1 MTRARAWQ
9 GALALALSALL
20 LWWAFKDVAL
30 AEALDAL
37 RSLRPGWLVAA
48 VVASTSVFPL
58 RLVRW
63 RLLLRA
69 GDDTPFG
76 WAPLW
81 HALAMGFAANNLLPF
96 RAGEVVRTVAAA
108 RFTGARFSASLASI
122 AVERLFDS
130 LSLVGLLAV
139 ALLLP
144 GMPAGLTVAGVP
156 VQRVATSAG
165 LLAAAALAVAGLVA
179 VFPRAAERV
188 VRLAVPSD
196 RLALRLIETIEGVR
210 QGLSVL
216 RSPVRLAAVVAWS
229 VALWL
234 VNGFSFYLAFR
245 AFDFPVGFS
254 GALVLQGVLAFGI
267 AVPAAPGFVGPFE
280 AVITAVLAVYGVGPS
295 QAVACAV
302 AYHVTTFF
310 PITLLG
316 IWSGARTGLGLRRAR
331 DEGPPDA

>member
-9 GALALALSALL
+9 GALAVALSALL
-20 LWWAFKDVAL
+20 LWWAFKDVDL
-30 AEALDAL
+30 AEAIDAL
-37 RSLRPGWLVAA
+37 RSVRPGWLAAA
-48 VVASTSVFPL
+48 VVVATAAFPL

-69 GDDTPFG
+69 EDDRPYG
-76 WAPLW
+76 WTPLW
-81 HALAMGFAANNLLPF
+81 HAVAMGFAANNLLPF
-96 RAGEVVRTVAAA
+96 RAGEVVRTAAAA

-122 AVERLFDS
+122 AVERVFDS
-130 LSLVGLLAV
+130 LSVVGLLAA

-165 LLAAAALAVAGLVA
+165 LLAAAALAAAALVA
-179 VFPRAAERV
+179 AFPRAAERA

-196 RLALRLIETIEGVR
+196 RLALRLVETIEGVR

-216 RSPVRLAAVVAWS
+216 RSPARLAEVVAWS
-229 VALWL
+229 IGLWL
-234 VNGFSFYLAFR
+234 VNGLSFYLAFR

-254 GALVLQGVLAFGI
+254 GALVVQGVLAFGI
-267 AVPAAPGFVGPFE
+267 AVPSAPGYVGPFE
-280 AVITAVLAVYGVGPS
+280 AVITAVLAIYGVGAS

-316 IWSGARTGLGLRRAR
+316 IGSAARTGLGLRRAR